1 MRKIAPT
8 PTILE
13 DSRNNKIQ
21 WSKPKSLKWV
31 GIIKNQNYEQTTWE
45 NPWVCKNYFTSNAEY
60 IDVTIRLYKDDEVK
74 GSFVFRDIKLADIN
88 NSILELTTDMEY
100 EYVSGS

>member
-1 MRKIAPT
+1 MYITEKDIHK
-8 PTILE
+8 
-13 DSRNNKIQ
+13 N
-21 WSKPKSLKWV
+21 V
-31 GIIKNQNYEQTTWE
+31 IKTFPHEWIDGN
-45 NPWVCKNYFTSNAEY
+45 VFTSNAEY
-60 IDVTIRLYKDDEVK
+60 IDVTIRLYKNEEVK